1 MRKFKLLMLEDNGLD
16 AELIKENLI
25 IHEFEFDL
33 KLVDTEKDFINALK
47 TFKPNLILSDYNL
60 PQFTGFEA
68 LEFAK
73 KISPNIPFIIV
84 TGALSEEI
92 AADSIRRG
100 AWDYVLKTNL
110 ARLSPAIKNAFKL
123 KTEKDKNK
131 AARKAIRESQAFN
144 ESLLQTSPDI
154 IYIYNIIEQINVY
167 SNNGIMTVLGYSVKE
182 IQNFGDTFISKLM
195 HPDDFVIYCNN
206 TFPKYQT
213 TKDGEFIEHEYR
225 MKNKKGNWVW
235 LYTKES
241 IFKRLDNGKPSLIFG
256 ITTDITERKK
266 IEQELIKSV
275 ELNKA
280 LTQTAADAIITTDF
294 DGNVTSWNNA
304 AKKLFGY
311 NYSDIINNN
320 VDIIIPSRYK
330 ERHREGINRL
340 KTDTTRKLKN
350 KSHEFYGLRNNGT
363 EFPIEISFSKW
374 EVSNQNF
381 ITSIIRD
388 ISERKKAELDL
399 QKSYLEIEQLKKQLE
414 EENIF
419 LKEEIS
425 LSFNYEDM
433 VYSSEEI
440 SDVLTLVEQVS
451 STSATVLILGETGTG
466 KELIAKAIH
475 NTSNRKSHPLIRVNC
490 AAIPSE
496 LLESELFGHKKGSFT
511 GATKDR
517 IGKFQLANHGTLF
530 LDEIGEMPLSLQP
543 KILRAI
549 QEGEIEPIGS
559 SKIQKLDIR
568 IIAATNK
575 DLEKDVEEK
584 KFRQDLFFR
593 LNVFPIIIPPLRK
606 RIEDIPV
613 LIDHFLNKF
622 CLQYRKDIKLISN
635 ETLQQLKV
643 YSWPG
648 NVRELE
654 NLVERAVIT
663 SNNNHI
669 IFQGFENSAQKKSVQ
684 LSKMSLEEVQSNHI
698 IKTLNSTQWK
708 IGGKNGAAEL
718 LEIKP
723 STLRDRMKKF
733 GIKKP
738 KL

>member
-1 MRKFKLLMLEDNGLD
+1 MGKFKLLMLEDNKFD
-16 AELIKENLI
+16 AELIKEELI
-25 IHEFEFDL
+25 IHKLDFDL
-33 KLVDTEKDFINALK
+33 KLVDTQKNFTNAIK
-47 TFKPNLILSDYNL
+47 TFKPDLILSDYNL

-68 LEFAK
+68 LEIAK
-73 KISPNIPFIIV
+73 KLSPIIPFIIV

-110 ARLSPAIKNAFKL
+110 ARLTPAINNAFKL

-154 IYIYNIIEQINVY
+154 IYIYNIIEQKNVY

-182 IQNFGDTFISKLM
+182 IQNSGDNLISKLM

-206 TFPKYQT
+206 TIPKYQT

-241 IFKRLDNGKPSLIFG
+241 IFKRLDNGKPSQIFG

-266 IEQELIKSV
+266 IEQELIKS
-275 ELNKA
+275 EKLNRA

-350 KSHEFYGLRNNGT
+350 KSHEFYGLRNDGT

-374 EVSNQNF
+374 EVNNKNF

-451 STSATVLILGETGTG
+451 STNATVLILGETGTG

-517 IGKFQLANHGTLF
+517 IGKFQLDRKST
-530 LDEIGEMPLSLQP
+530 
-543 KILRAI
+543 
-549 QEGEIEPIGS
+549 
-559 SKIQKLDIR
+559 
-568 IIAATNK
+568 
-575 DLEKDVEEK
+575 
-584 KFRQDLFFR
+584 R
-593 LNVFPIIIPPLRK
+593 LNSS
-606 RIEDIPV
+606 
-613 LIDHFLNKF
+613 H
-622 CLQYRKDIKLISN
+622 
-635 ETLQQLKV
+635 
-643 YSWPG
+643 
-648 NVRELE
+648 
-654 NLVERAVIT
+654 
-663 SNNNHI
+663 
-669 IFQGFENSAQKKSVQ
+669 
-684 LSKMSLEEVQSNHI
+684 
-698 IKTLNSTQWK
+698 
-708 IGGKNGAAEL
+708 
-718 LEIKP
+718 
-723 STLRDRMKKF
+723 
-733 GIKKP
+733 
-738 KL
+738 